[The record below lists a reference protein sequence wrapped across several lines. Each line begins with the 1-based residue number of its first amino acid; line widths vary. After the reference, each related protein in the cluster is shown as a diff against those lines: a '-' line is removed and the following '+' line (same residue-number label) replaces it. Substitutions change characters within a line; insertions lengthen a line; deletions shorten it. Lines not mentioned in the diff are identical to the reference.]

1 MLSKTVVRVRRSSDR
16 AAAGRIGTLSRT
28 AQMWRRIAPA
38 TAAAACASVCMLGW
52 TSGASAYTASLT
64 RTTGGVA
71 NIEASTLGGGG
82 FGTGYAQ
89 AQDGI
94 CTLAEEY
101 LTVSGER
108 SAFFG
113 PSALNVDLY
122 WASLI
127 QEKTV
132 ENLLALPYPKG
143 PSPQAR
149 ELAAGFA
156 AGYDKYL
163 SDIGGTSGI
172 TDPRCVGAKWVRP
185 INEIDVWRL
194 MYKLDLKAGGA
205 PRAALIAAASPPAGQ
220 PLARVNQAVTTG
232 QAVSET
238 EEALGQEI
246 SLPGSNGLG
255 IGSEDA
261 ANGGGLVI
269 ANPHFPWV
277 GSERF
282 WESHIDIPGTYD
294 VIGASLWGSPV
305 ITIGHNQHVAWT
317 HTVSTNITTTNWTLK
332 LVPGHSTQYL
342 VDGKAVSMT
351 FQDVTVQV
359 LEGGVLVPHAHR
371 FYYSKYGPILA
382 SPAWTTATATA
393 FDDGNATNL
402 RAGDQ
407 WLKIGQATSS
417 QQLVKSEEEIQ
428 GVPWVNTIGSDDKG
442 SAFYT
447 EIAVTPNLPTSYL
460 NGACNLS
467 PSHSTAGP
475 FDGSKSECELGS
487 DPDSVTPGIF
497 GASNEPKLIRKD
509 YAENSNN
516 SFWLANANQLL
527 TGFSP
532 ALGNE
537 NANPG
542 MRSQTGID
550 MVNQRMGT
558 GNGGVP
564 TDGLGATPGFTAQKL
579 QESWASYRAMPAER
593 ALPGLREICENAVKN
608 SGGVINKVNVSAACP
623 ILNAYD
629 ATAKLNSPGG
639 WLFNRW
645 WASAPTTN
653 ASFWVNPWTVSNPI
667 YTPNTL
673 NTALAASQ
681 NALATAVTDLETR
694 GIPLNASFGQ
704 VQYTQRATKI
714 PIPGCSDGSMCFAV
728 INSSYDNSTAKTA
741 AVNGSSSSIVMFT
754 ELDPVNGPLTK
765 GLLTYSQSE
774 DITSPFYEDQTL
786 RFSKN
791 EWITLP
797 WTASQVSADAISPQ
811 QALSTEPGAPTLSAG
826 TTPNANGLFTLSW
839 TGPDPAGYGIV
850 YTLQHRNAVGEWT
863 NVATGLEARS
873 YQFTGAGEGEG
884 TWTYRVQG
892 SAPSLE
898 LTTEWSPASEP
909 IKVDKTVPNAPSAN
923 PDRAPDYAGG
933 GGWYAN
939 SVTVSFSDNGD
950 PLLSDASAGSGVDL
964 GTLSGPQTFN
974 TDGAHEA
981 SGTVADNVGNVSSPG
996 TLSVQVD
1003 VSAPSVEASCP
1014 APVSIGAKGVN
1025 ATVAASDGQSGLAKD
1040 PSGSYPINTS
1050 TGGVKTVTVTAI
1062 DNVGHETEASCST
1075 LVGYTQVIT
1084 GNVKSKLVV
1093 KKGQAIKLTKTAKV
1107 SGPVTVQPGG
1117 ALDVEGATISGS
1129 LTAKEATLIRVCDA
1143 DVSSTLKVVASSGS
1157 VVIGEGNEACG
1168 SSNLHGTA
1176 TLKLNKAGVLVNGNV
1191 FYSALK
1197 VLSNEGGTTVID
1209 NTIAGEFIVKG
1220 NTGTVVDTPNEAEGK
1235 VKIQ

>member
-1 MLSKTVVRVRRSSDR
+1 ML
-16 AAAGRIGTLSRT
+16 ALAG
-28 AQMWRRIAPA
+28 
-38 TAAAACASVCMLGW
+38 
-52 TSGASAYTASLT
+52 GAGAYTASLT
-64 RTTGGVA
+64 RTPGGIA
-71 NIEASTLGGGG
+71 NIEASTLAGGG

-108 SAFFG
+108 SKFFG

-132 ENLLALPYPKG
+132 ENLIALPYPKG
-143 PSPQAR
+143 ASPQAR

-163 SDIGGTSGI
+163 SDIGGASGI
-172 TDPRCVGAKWVRP
+172 TDPRCAGAKWVRP

-205 PRAALIAAASPPAGQ
+205 PRAALIAAAAPPAGQ
-220 PLARVNQAVTTG
+220 PLAKRANEAAANTAV
-232 QAVSET
+232 AET

-282 WESHIDIPGTYD
+282 WESHIDVPGTYD

-332 LVPGHSTQYL
+332 LVPGHTTQYL
-342 VDGKAVSMT
+342 VDGKAVPMT

-359 LEGGVLVPHAHR
+359 LEGGVLVPHTHR

-382 SPAWTTATATA
+382 SPAWTTSTATA

-407 WLKIGQATSS
+407 WLKIGESTSS
-417 QQLVKSEEEIQ
+417 AELIKSEEEIQ

-442 SAFYT
+442 NAFYD
-447 EIAVTPNLPTSYL
+447 EIAVTPNLPISYL

-467 PSHSTAGP
+467 PTHSTAGP
-475 FDGSKSECELGS
+475 YDGSKSECELGS

-497 GASNEPKLIRKD
+497 GASNEPKLVRKD

-550 MVNQRMGT
+550 MVNQRVGT
-558 GNGGVP
+558 FNGGVP
-564 TDGLGATPGFTAQKL
+564 TDGLGATPGFTAQNL
-579 QESWASYRAMPAER
+579 QESWTSYRAMPAER

-629 ATAKLNSPGG
+629 STAKLNSPGG

-653 ASFWVNPWTVSNPI
+653 AAFWVNPWTASNI
-667 YTPNTL
+667 VYTPNTL
-673 NTALAASQ
+673 NTALTASQ

-774 DITSPFYEDQTL
+774 DITSPFYEDQTQ
-786 RFSKN
+786 RFSKD

-797 WTASQVSADAISPQ
+797 WTAADVAAQQISPP
-811 QALSTEPGAPTLSAG
+811 QALSTDPVVTEVSPATGPEAGGTSVTISGVRFDEASAVSFGATPAGEFTVNSPTSITATAPAG
-826 TTPNANGLFTLSW
+826 KGTVDVTVTTPQGTSATSAADQFSYEPP
-839 TGPDPAGYGIV
+839 GPQPSIKKIAGKKGPAAGGTSI
-850 YTLQHRNAVGEWT
+850 TI
-863 NVATGLEARS
+863 
-873 YQFTGAGEGEG
+873 TGANF
-884 TWTYRVQG
+884 T
-892 SAPSLE
+892 PS
-898 LTTEWSPASEP
+898 TSVAFGATPA
-909 IKVDKTVPNAPSAN
+909 A
-923 PDRAPDYAGG
+923 
-933 GGWYAN
+933 
-939 SVTVSFSDNGD
+939 SVTVN
-950 PLLSDASAGSGVDL
+950 SATSITAVSPPS
-964 GTLSGPQTFN
+964 TSGP
-974 TDGAHEA
+974 
-981 SGTVADNVGNVSSPG
+981 
-996 TLSVQVD
+996 VD
-1003 VSAPSVEASCP
+1003 VTATTSGGTSPTVGRDRFTFEAPTITE
-1014 APVSIGAKGVN
+1014 VSPN
-1025 ATVAASDGQSGLAKD
+1025 
-1040 PSGSYPINTS
+1040 SGSVAGGTS
-1050 TGGVKTVTVTAI
+1050 VTVTGTGFALGSATKLLFASKEGTAVNCSSITTCTVVSPAHKMVGTVTVK
-1062 DNVGHETEASCST
+1062 AS
-1075 LVGYTQVIT
+1075 
-1084 GNVKSKLVV
+1084 
-1093 KKGQAIKLTKTAKV
+1093 
-1107 SGPVTVQPGG
+1107 
-1117 ALDVEGATISGS
+1117 
-1129 LTAKEATLIRVCDA
+1129 
-1143 DVSSTLKVVASSGS
+1143 
-1157 VVIGEGNEACG
+1157 
-1168 SSNLHGTA
+1168 
-1176 TLKLNKAGVLVNGNV
+1176 VNGLHSMANSPADE
-1191 FYSALK
+1191 FTYSK
-1197 VLSNEGGTTVID
+1197 
-1209 NTIAGEFIVKG
+1209 
-1220 NTGTVVDTPNEAEGK
+1220 P
-1235 VKIQ
+1235 

>member
-1 MLSKTVVRVRRSSDR
+1 MLRKLPALSAVMRTLFE
-16 AAAGRIGTLSRT
+16 AAQT
-28 AQMWRRIAPA
+28 WRKVAWA
-38 TAAAACASVCMLGW
+38 TAATACAVCLLGG
-52 TSGASAYTASLT
+52 TSSAGAYTASLT

-108 SAFFG
+108 AAFFG
-113 PSALNVDLY
+113 SIAVNSDLF
-122 WASLI
+122 WASVI
-127 QEKTV
+127 QAKTV

-143 PSPQAR
+143 PSQQAK

-163 SDIGGTSGI
+163 SDIGGPSGI
-172 TDPRCVGAKWVRP
+172 TDPRCAGATWVRP
-185 INEIDVWRL
+185 IKAIDVWRL
-194 MYKLDLKAGGA
+194 MYKLDLKAGAA
-205 PRAALIAAASPPAGQ
+205 PRAALIATAAPPAGQ
-220 PLARVNQAVTTG
+220 PLARVNQAAATAK
-232 QAVSET
+232 AVSET

-255 IGSEDA
+255 IGGEDA

-282 WESHIDIPGTYD
+282 WESHIDVPGTYD

-317 HTVSTNITTTNWTLK
+317 HTVSTNVTTTNWTLK
-332 LVPGHSTQYL
+332 LVPGHSTEYL
-342 VDGKAVSMT
+342 VDGQAVPMT
-351 FQDVTVQV
+351 YQDVTVQER
-359 LEGGVLVPHAHR
+359 EGRSLLPVTHR
-371 FYYSKYGPILA
+371 FYYSKYGPILS
-382 SPAWTTATATA
+382 SPAWTTTTATA

-417 QQLVKSEEEIQ
+417 QELVKSEEEIQ

-442 SAFYT
+442 NAFYD
-447 EIAVTPNLPTSYL
+447 EIAITPNLPTSYL

-467 PSHSTAGP
+467 PSHSPTGP

-558 GNGGVP
+558 GNGGLP
-564 TDGLGATPGFTAQKL
+564 TDGLGATPGFTAQNL
-579 QESWASYRAMPAER
+579 QESWTSYRAMPAER

-608 SGGVINKVNVSAACP
+608 SGGVINGVNVSAACP

-629 ATAKLNSPGG
+629 STAKLNSPGG

-645 WASAPTTN
+645 WASAPTSN

-673 NTALAASQ
+673 NTALTASQ

-694 GIPLNASFGQ
+694 GIPLDASFGQ

-714 PIPGCSDGSMCFAV
+714 PIPGCSDGSQCFAV

-741 AVNGSSSSIVMFT
+741 AVSGSSSSIVMFT

-797 WTASQVSADAISPQ
+797 WTASQVSADAISPR
-811 QALSTEPGAPTLSAG
+811 QALSAEPGAPTLSEG
-826 TTPNANGLFTLSW
+826 TTPNADGLFTLSW
-839 TGPDPAGYGIV
+839 TGPDPASSGVV
-850 YTLQHRNAVGEWT
+850 YTLQHRNAAGEWT
-863 NVATGLEARS
+863 DLATGLKETR
-873 YQFTGAGEGEG
+873 YQFGGRVGEGEG

-892 SAPSLE
+892 SVSGVGPV
-898 LTTEWSPASEP
+898 TEWSPASEP
-909 IKVDKTVPNAPSAN
+909 VKVDKSSPNAPSGNA
-923 PDRAPDYAGG
+923 DRAPDYAGG
-933 GGWYAN
+933 GGWYKD

-950 PLLSDASAGSGVDL
+950 APLSDGSAGSGVDL
-964 GTLSGPQTFN
+964 STLPGAQTFN
-974 TDGAHEA
+974 TDGTHEA
-981 SGTVADNVGNVSSPG
+981 GGTVADNVGNVSAQG

-1003 VSAPSVEASCP
+1003 ATAPSVEASCP
-1014 APVSIGAKGVN
+1014 APVVIGAKGVN
-1025 ATVAASDGQSGLAKD
+1025 ATVTASDGQSGLATD

-1050 TGGVKTVTVTAI
+1050 TGGVKTVTVKAI

-1084 GNVKSKLVV
+1084 GSVSKVVV
-1093 KKGQAIKLTKTAKV
+1093 KAGQAIKLSGAKV
-1107 SGPVTVQPGG
+1107 NGPVTVQPGG
-1117 ALDVEGATISGS
+1117 ALDVEGATILGT
-1129 LTAKEATLIRVCDA
+1129 LGAKEATLLRVCHA
-1143 DVSSTLKVVASSGS
+1143 TVRRALKAVNDSGS
-1157 VVIGEGNEACG
+1157 VVIGEGDEGCAANG
-1168 SSNLHGTA
+1168 VYGTT
-1176 TLKLNKAGVLVNGNV
+1176 TLKGNKAGVLVQGNT
-1191 FYSALK
+1191 FYATLK
-1197 VLSNEGGTTVID
+1197 VLKNEGGTTVID
-1209 NTIAGEFIVKG
+1209 NRIAGELIVKG
-1220 NTGTVVDTPNEAEGK
+1220 NTGTVVDTPNEVEGAE
-1235 VKIQ
+1235 KIQ

>member
-1 MLSKTVVRVRRSSDR
+1 MLGQRVMDVPSKADR
-16 AAAGRIGTLSRT
+16 AVEASTGTFSRR
-28 AQMWRRIAPA
+28 ARMWRNVILASV
-38 TAAAACASVCMLGW
+38 AAAVACMLGFAG
-52 TSGASAYTASLT
+52 TAAAYTASLT

-108 SAFFG
+108 AAFFG
-113 PSALNVDLY
+113 PSAANADLF

-127 QEKTV
+127 QDKTV

-143 PSPQAR
+143 PSSQAK

-163 SDIGGTSGI
+163 SDIGGPSGI
-172 TDPRCVGAKWVRP
+172 TDPRCAGAAWVRP
-185 INEIDVWRL
+185 IKAIDVWRL
-194 MYKLDLKAGGA
+194 MYKLDLKAGAA
-205 PRAALIAAASPPAGQ
+205 PRAALIATASPPAGQ
-220 PLARVNQAVTTG
+220 PLARVNQAASTQ
-232 QAVSET
+232 QAVAET

-269 ANPHFPWV
+269 SNPHFPWV
-277 GSERF
+277 GGERF
-282 WESHIDIPGTYD
+282 WESHIDVPGTYD
-294 VIGASLWGSPV
+294 VIGASLWGSPI
-305 ITIGHNQHVAWT
+305 ITIGHSQHVAWT
-317 HTVSTNITTTNWTLK
+317 HTVSTNITTTNFTLK
-332 LVPGHSTQYL
+332 LVAGHSTQYL
-342 VDGKAVSMT
+342 VDGKAVPMT

-359 LEGGVLVPHAHR
+359 LEGGKLVPKSHR
-371 FYYSKYGPILA
+371 FYYSKYGPIIS
-382 SPAWTTATATA
+382 SPAWTTSTATA
-393 FDDGNATNL
+393 FVDGNATNL

-407 WLKIGQATSS
+407 WLKIGQAKSS
-417 QQLVKSEEEIQ
+417 QELVKSEEEIQ

-442 SAFYT
+442 NAFYT
-447 EIAVTPNLPTSYL
+447 EIAVTPNLPISYL

-467 PSHSTAGP
+467 PTKSTAGP

-558 GNGGVP
+558 FNGGVP
-564 TDGLGATPGFTAQKL
+564 TDGLGATPGFTVQKL
-579 QESWASYRAMPAER
+579 QESWTSYRAMPAER

-629 ATAKLNSPGG
+629 STAKLNSPGG

-653 ASFWVNPWTVSNPI
+653 AAFWVNPWTSSNI
-667 YTPNTL
+667 VYTPNTL
-673 NTALAASQ
+673 NTALTASQ
-681 NALATAVTDLETR
+681 NALAAAVTDLETR

-728 INSSYDNSTAKTA
+728 INSSYDNSTAKTS

-754 ELDPVNGPLTK
+754 ELDPTTGPLTK

-774 DITSPFYEDQTL
+774 DITSPFYEDQTK
-786 RFSKN
+786 RFSKD

-797 WTASQVSADAISPQ
+797 WTASQVSEQAISPQ

-839 TGPDPAGYGIV
+839 TGPDPAAYGIT
-850 YTLQHRNAVGEWT
+850 YTLQHRNAAGEWT
-863 NVATGLEARS
+863 NVATGLKTRS
-873 YQFTGAGEGEG
+873 YQFTGAGEEEG

-892 SAPSLE
+892 EAPALE

-909 IKVDKTVPNAPSAN
+909 VKVDETAPNPPSAGA
-923 PDRAPDYAGG
+923 DRSPDYAGG
-933 GGWYAN
+933 GGWYKD
-939 SVTVSFSDNGD
+939 SVTVSFSGNGD
-950 PLLSDASAGSGVDL
+950 PLLSDGSAGSGVN
-964 GTLSGPQTFN
+964 GASLSSPQTFN

-981 SGTVADNVGNVSSPG
+981 SGTVADNAGNVSSPA
-996 TLSVQVD
+996 TLGVQLD
-1003 VSAPSVEASCP
+1003 ASAPSVEAKCP
-1014 APVSIGAKGVN
+1014 APVKIGAKGVN
-1025 ATVAASDGQSGLAKD
+1025 ATVTASDGQSGLAKD

-1050 TGGVKTVTVTAI
+1050 TSGVKTVKVTAI

-1075 LVGYTQVIT
+1075 LVGYTQVIST
-1084 GNVKSKLVV
+1084 NLKGNLTIKA
-1093 KKGQAIKLTKTAKV
+1093 GQAIELTKTAKV
-1107 SGPVTVQPGG
+1107 SGNVIVKTGG

-1129 LTAKEATLIRVCDA
+1129 LSAKEASLIRVCDA
-1143 DVSSTLKVVASSGS
+1143 SISATTKVIASSGS

-1168 SSNLHGTA
+1168 SSNLHGTT
-1176 TLKLNKAGVLVNGNV
+1176 TLKANKAGVLIDGNV
-1191 FYSALK
+1191 FFAALK
-1197 VLSNEGGTTVID
+1197 VINNEGGTTVID
-1209 NTIAGEFIVKG
+1209 NTIAGEFIVNG

>member
-1 MLSKTVVRVRRSSDR
+1 VPGKLLAGWCLDGKSDGAQARRRRSVF
-16 AAAGRIGTLSRT
+16 AVAV
-28 AQMWRRIAPA
+28 
-38 TAAAACASVCMLGW
+38 SVCALLGVMLCCAA
-52 TSGASAYTASLT
+52 GASAYSATLT
-64 RTTGGVA
+64 RTPGGIA
-71 NIEASTLGGGG
+71 NIEASTLAGGG

-127 QEKTV
+127 QEKKV

-143 PSPQAR
+143 ASPQAR

-163 SDIGGTSGI
+163 SDIGGPSGI
-172 TDPRCVGAKWVRP
+172 TDPRCAGAKWVRP

-205 PRAALIAAASPPAGQ
+205 PRAALIAAAAPPAGQ
-220 PLARVNQAVTTG
+220 PLAKRANEAAANSAV
-232 QAVSET
+232 AET

-282 WESHIDIPGTYD
+282 WESHIDVPGTYD

-332 LVPGHSTQYL
+332 LVPGHTTQYL
-342 VDGKAVSMT
+342 VDGNAVPMT

-359 LEGGVLVPHAHR
+359 LEGGVLVPHTHR

-382 SPAWTTATATA
+382 SPAWTTSTATA

-407 WLKIGQATSS
+407 WLKIGESASS
-417 QQLVKSEEEIQ
+417 AELVKSEEEIQ

-442 SAFYT
+442 NAFYD

-475 FDGSKSECELGS
+475 YDGSKSECELGS

-558 GNGGVP
+558 FNSGVP
-564 TDGLGATPGFTAQKL
+564 TDGLGATPGFTAQNL
-579 QESWASYRAMPAER
+579 QESWTSYRAMPAER

-653 ASFWVNPWTVSNPI
+653 AAFWINPWTASNI
-667 YTPNTL
+667 VYTPNTL
-673 NTALAASQ
+673 NTTLAASQ

-754 ELDPVNGPLTK
+754 ELDPVTGPLTK

-774 DITSPFYEDQTL
+774 DVTSPFYEDQTL

-797 WTASQVSADAISPQ
+797 WTAADVAAQQISPP
-811 QALSTEPGAPTLSAG
+811 QALSTDPVVTQVAPA
-826 TTPNANGLFTLSW
+826 
-839 TGPDPAGYGIV
+839 TGPQAGGTSVTI
-850 YTLQHRNAVGEWT
+850 TGERFDGASAVSFG
-863 NVATGLEARS
+863 AT
-873 YQFTGAGEGEG
+873 
-884 TWTYRVQG
+884 
-892 SAPSLE
+892 
-898 LTTEWSPASEP
+898 PASEFTVNSSTSITATAP
-909 IKVDKTVPNAPSAN
+909 AGSGTVDVTVTTPQGTSASGAADQFSYE
-923 PDRAPDYAGG
+923 PPGPQPAITRIAGRKGPAAGG
-933 GGWYAN
+933 TSVAITGSNFTPTTSVAFGATPAA
-939 SVTVSFSDNGD
+939 SVTVNSPTSITAVS
-950 PLLSDASAGSGVDL
+950 PPSTSG
-964 GTLSGPQTFN
+964 
-974 TDGAHEA
+974 H
-981 SGTVADNVGNVSSPG
+981 
-996 TLSVQVD
+996 VD
-1003 VSAPSVEASCP
+1003 VTATTSGGTSP
-1014 APVSIGAKGVN
+1014 
-1025 ATVAASDGQSGLAKD
+1025 TVAADGFTFQGPTITEVSPNGGSVAGGTSVTVTGTGFALGSATKLVFGAKQ
-1040 PSGSYPINTS
+1040 GTS
-1050 TGGVKTVTVTAI
+1050 VSCSSITTCTVLSPAHRAVGTVTV
-1062 DNVGHETEASCST
+1062 
-1075 LVGYTQVIT
+1075 
-1084 GNVKSKLVV
+1084 
-1093 KKGQAIKLTKTAKV
+1093 
-1107 SGPVTVQPGG
+1107 
-1117 ALDVEGATISGS
+1117 
-1129 LTAKEATLIRVCDA
+1129 
-1143 DVSSTLKVVASSGS
+1143 
-1157 VVIGEGNEACG
+1157 
-1168 SSNLHGTA
+1168 
-1176 TLKLNKAGVLVNGNV
+1176 KAVVNGLHSKANSPADD
-1191 FYSALK
+1191 FTYSK
-1197 VLSNEGGTTVID
+1197 
-1209 NTIAGEFIVKG
+1209 
-1220 NTGTVVDTPNEAEGK
+1220 P
-1235 VKIQ
+1235 

>member
-1 MLSKTVVRVRRSSDR
+1 MSILRKLLALSLVVCGLLVIPSV
-16 AAAGRIGTLSRT
+16 AG
-28 AQMWRRIAPA
+28 
-38 TAAAACASVCMLGW
+38 
-52 TSGASAYTASLT
+52 AYTASLT
-64 RTTGGVA
+64 RTPGGIA

-127 QEKTV
+127 HEKTV

-143 PSPQAR
+143 ASPQAR

-163 SDIGGTSGI
+163 SDIGGPSGI
-172 TDPRCVGAKWVRP
+172 TDPRCAGAKWVRP

-205 PRAALIAAASPPAGQ
+205 PRAALIAAAAPPAGQ
-220 PLARVNQAVTTG
+220 PLAKRANEAAAGHAV
-232 QAVSET
+232 AET

-269 ANPHFPWV
+269 SNPHFPWV

-282 WESHIDIPGTYD
+282 WESHIDVPGTYD

-332 LVPGHSTQYL
+332 LVPGHTTQYL
-342 VDGKAVSMT
+342 VDGKAVPMT

-359 LEGGVLVPHAHR
+359 LEGGVLVPHTHR

-382 SPAWTTATATA
+382 SPAWTTLTATA

-407 WLKIGQATSS
+407 WLKIGELTSS
-417 QQLVKSEEEIQ
+417 AELIKSEEEIQ

-442 SAFYT
+442 NAFYT
-447 EIAVTPNLPTSYL
+447 EIAVTPNLPNSYL
-460 NGACNLS
+460 NGVCNLS
-467 PSHSTAGP
+467 PTKSTAGP

-527 TGFSP
+527 TGFSA

-558 GNGGVP
+558 FNGGVP
-564 TDGLGATPGFTAQKL
+564 TDGLGATPGFTVQKL
-579 QESWASYRAMPAER
+579 QESWTSYRAMPAER

-629 ATAKLNSPGG
+629 STAKLNSPGG

-653 ASFWVNPWTVSNPI
+653 AAFWVNPWTASNI
-667 YTPNTL
+667 VYTPNTL
-673 NTALAASQ
+673 NTTLAASQ

-728 INSSYDNSTAKTA
+728 INSSYDNSTAKAA

-774 DITSPFYEDQTL
+774 DITSPFYEDQTQ

-797 WTASQVSADAISPQ
+797 WTATQVAADAISPA

-839 TGPDPAGYGIV
+839 SGPDPASYGIV
-850 YTLQHRNAVGEWT
+850 YTLQHRNAAGEWT

-873 YQFTGAGEGEG
+873 YQFTGAGEAEG

-892 SAPSLE
+892 SVSGLG
-898 LTTEWSPASEP
+898 LTTEWSPASEA
-909 IKVDKTVPNAPSAN
+909 IKVDKSAPNAPSVSA
-923 PDRAPDYAGG
+923 DRSPDYAGG
-933 GGWYAN
+933 GGWYKDT
-939 SVTVSFSDNGD
+939 VKVSFSDNGD
-950 PLLSDASAGSGVDL
+950 VALADGSAGSGVNL
-964 GTLSGPQTFN
+964 ASLPSPQTFN
-974 TDGAHEA
+974 SDGAHEV
-981 SGTVADNVGNVSSPG
+981 SGTVADNVGNVSATS
-996 TLSVQVD
+996 TLAVQVD
-1003 VSAPSVEASCP
+1003 VSAPTAEASCP

-1025 ATVAASDGQSGLAKD
+1025 ATVTASDGQSGLSAD

-1050 TGGVKTVTVTAI
+1050 TAGVKTVTVTAI
-1062 DNVGHETEASCST
+1062 DNVGHETTVSCST

-1084 GNVKSKLVV
+1084 GNVKGKLVV
-1093 KKGQAIKLTKTAKV
+1093 KAGQAIKLTSTAKV
-1107 SGPVTVQPGG
+1107 SGAVTIKPGG
-1117 ALDVEGATISGS
+1117 ALDLEGATISGALS
-1129 LTAKEATLIRVCDA
+1129 SKEATLLRLCDA
-1143 DVSSTLKVVASSGS
+1143 FVSGNLKALSGSGS
-1157 VVIGEGNEACG
+1157 VVIGEGNEACP
-1168 SSNLHGTA
+1168 SNRVRGTA
-1176 TLKLNKAGVLVNGNV
+1176 TIKANSAGVLIDENT
-1191 FYSALK
+1191 FSAS
-1197 VLSNEGGTTVID
+1197 LSVINNAGGATVTD
-1209 NTIAGEFIVKG
+1209 NAIAGGLTVKG
-1220 NTGTVVDTPNEAEGK
+1220 NSGTVIDTPNEVEGK